1 MEERL
6 KKAGQVAI
14 DLATREKIEAEA
26 FVLHDRQLSIE
37 VVNGEVETL
46 SESEQIGIGVRV
58 IDQDKTGFAYTT
70 DLSPQAV
77 EDALHKAKQS
87 AGYTTAD
94 QYLRLVEPGG
104 SYPQMDLVD
113 PAITEMTLEAKIAL
127 AIDVEKAARAYD
139 KRITVV
145 ERTGY
150 DDSIFEMAIMNTRG
164 VNAYS
169 RGAYCALYAMLV
181 AEENGAPET
190 GFALRTR
197 REPKGL
203 NPAEVGEEA
212 AANAVRMLGAKS
224 IGSKKMPVIFEPYV
238 ATNFISL
245 IASAVSADAVQKGKS
260 FFAGK
265 LGQQVASPVLTVVDD
280 QLRSEA
286 VGSFPFDGEGTPAQR
301 TVVLEKGWLKSYLYD
316 AYTAAKDNCQ
326 STGNGRRGSF
336 RSLPGVGTSNF
347 IIQPGEKSKE
357 ELIAEID
364 DGLMV
369 TEVMGMHTANPISGD
384 YSLGITGIRI
394 EKGKLTYPVRG
405 ITMAGNL
412 VDLLKDIEA
421 VGSDLTFYGSDA
433 SPSIRLKAVSLGGE

>member
-1 MEERL
+1 MEDKL

-14 DLATREKIEAEA
+14 DLALREKIDAEA

-37 VVNGEVETL
+37 VVDGQVETL

-58 IDQDKTGFAYTT
+58 IEQDKTGFAYTT
-70 DLSPQAV
+70 DLSPQSV
-77 EDALHKAKQS
+77 EDALRKARQS
-87 AGYTTAD
+87 AAYTTPD
-94 QYLRLVEPGG
+94 RYLRLVEPGARY
-104 SYPQMDLVD
+104 SKMDLVD
-113 PAITEMTLEAKIAL
+113 PAITSMALEDKIAMAL
-127 AIDVEKAARAYD
+127 EVEKQARAYD
-139 KRITVV
+139 KRVTVV

-150 DDSIFEMAIMNTRG
+150 EDSMFELAILNTRG
-164 VNAYS
+164 VNAFS
-169 RGAYCALYAMLV
+169 RGAYCDLYAMLV

-190 GFALRTR
+190 GFAVRSR
-197 REPKGL
+197 RGPGGL
-203 NPAEVGEEA
+203 YPADVGAEA

-224 IGSKKMPVIFEPYV
+224 IASRRMPVIFEPYV
-238 ATNFISL
+238 VTNFMSL

-265 LGQQVASPVLTVVDD
+265 LGQQVASPALTIVDD
-280 QLRSEA
+280 QLRKEA

-316 AYTAAKDNCQ
+316 AYTAAKDNCA
-326 STGNGRRGSF
+326 STGNGKRGSF

-347 IIQPGEKSKE
+347 IIQPGEKNKE
-357 ELIAEID
+357 ELIAEVD
-364 DGLMV
+364 DGLLV

-394 EKGKLTYPVRG
+394 EKGKLSYPVRG

-412 VDLLKDIEA
+412 VDLLRDIEA
-421 VGSDLTFYGSDA
+421 VGSDLTFFGSDGA
-433 SPSIRLKAVSLGGE
+433 PSIRLKAVSLGGE